1 MWRVVLL
8 LIPVEALADSLVAT
22 RTIQARTLLT
32 AEDVTLVAA
41 EIPGALAAA
50 DLAVGQEARVAIYA
64 GRAIRAADVG
74 PSAIVD
80 RNQIV
85 PLAYQSGG
93 LVIMT
98 EGRALG
104 RGGAGDVI
112 SVMNL
117 ASRTKVFG
125 QIGAD
130 GVVRVGPAS

>member
-64 GRAIRAADVG
+64 GRAIRAADIG

>member
-50 DLAVGQEARVAIYA
+50 GLAVGQEARVAIYA